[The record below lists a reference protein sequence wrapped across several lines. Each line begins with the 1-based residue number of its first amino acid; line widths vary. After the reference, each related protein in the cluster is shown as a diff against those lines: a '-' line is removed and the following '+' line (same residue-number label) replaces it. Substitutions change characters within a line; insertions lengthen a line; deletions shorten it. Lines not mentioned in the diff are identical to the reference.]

1 MHRHGKMLKKLSG
14 ATNYSLINPKRKH
27 FLKTFEKTM
36 NRIPINLFL
45 KNETSFLI
53 ERNRDFAKIT
63 VMDLPHLS
71 KSELTV
77 LYYLLWGMTVSEIST
92 LKKKKAQTISI
103 QKKKLYSKLGVLND
117 LTLYRDLIIQ
127 GRVKIEKNI

>member
-1 MHRHGKMLKKLSG
+1 
-14 ATNYSLINPKRKH
+14 
-27 FLKTFEKTM
+27 M

-53 ERNRDFAKIT
+53 ERNHNFAKIT
-63 VMDLPHLS
+63 VMNLPHLS

-77 LYYLLWGMTVSEIST
+77 LYYLLWGMTVSEISI